1 MKDIE
6 SFLSWKYN
14 DYHSVVELSDN
25 YTVLDLSVNPW
36 IPSKTEFSIGKYDE
50 VRPNMYLTP
59 IFGGIRNIHV
69 GLDINGP
76 IGTPCMAFMEG
87 KITHLG
93 YNPEPGDYGY
103 VIITKHNIS
112 GIELWALYGHLS
124 SESIEGKIVGQKVRK
139 GEIIAWFGPE
149 NENGGWEPHLH
160 FQLSLLEP
168 KTHDL
173 PGVVSDVERIQA
185 LENYPDPRLILGPLY

>member
-6 SFLSWKYN
+6 SILSWEHN
-14 DYHSVVELSDN
+14 DYHSIVELPDN

-50 VRPNMYLTP
+50 TRPDMYRTP
-59 IFGGIRNIHV
+59 LFGGVRNIHV
-69 GLDINGP
+69 GIDINGP
-76 IGTPCMAFMEG
+76 IGTPCMAFIEG
-87 KITHLG
+87 KITHFG

-112 GIELWALYGHLS
+112 GIDIWALYGHLS
-124 SESIEGKIVGQKVRK
+124 SKSIEGKIIGQKVRK

-160 FQLSLLEP
+160 FQISLLEP

-173 PGVVSDVERIQA
+173 PGVVSDLERIQA